1 MIIVILILILIFFV
15 IFSSDKQ
22 DKRAKQ
28 LEALGIQ
35 ESDIGTDIIEG
46 LPKVCLITM
55 LRDFALNHQRGNAKV
70 EPRPKNKRP
79 LLI

>member
-1 MIIVILILILIFFV
+1 MLSSWKMRKIILYYLLFNLFILI
-15 IFSSDKQ
+15 SPGNQ

-46 LPKVCLITM
+46 LPKVCLITI
-55 LRDFALNHQRGNAKV
+55 LRDFALNHQS
-70 EPRPKNKRP
+70 
-79 LLI
+79 